1 MADHDTLPV
10 PDPLIGAQVAAAMEE
25 IGIPSLLPAD
35 EPADLRA
42 IRERAAAVANAIAPD
57 AQRWDEEAIF
67 PESSWRAMVDAGLNA
82 LTVPERYGGEGRG
95 VREACIVLEELA
107 HVCFS
112 SALATQMYLNGPPRA
127 IMTLGTDEQRER
139 YLPGTA
145 SGERAWA
152 IAISEPWAGSSATEL
167 ICSVRPDGDGLRLNG
182 TKCYI
187 TNAQRATSL
196 LVFCRLE
203 GTSGS
208 KGIGAVVIE
217 QGAEGF
223 ALLHDQPK
231 MGGRGVPEYVL
242 AFDEV
247 RIDPHAIIV
256 APDQESSKGAA
267 IMLRQFNPERCG
279 NSAMCLGAA
288 RAALELSLIHLR
300 RRKQFGREL
309 AEFQGLQWK
318 VVDMAAKLDASRALL
333 DRASGSD
340 DGGFPSTRFT
350 SMAKV
355 FVNECAEEICR
366 EAIQIHGH
374 WGYTRDLP
382 LERFYRDVRGMTLGG
397 GTSEIM
403 RNVCAGELLGRRFAQ
418 TR

>member
-1 MADHDTLPV
+1 V
-10 PDPLIGAQVAAAMEE
+10 PDELNVPEALIGAEVAETMRELGIAPLVPPDEPDDIAALRARAAQVA
-25 IGIPSLLPAD
+25 
-35 EPADLRA
+35 
-42 IRERAAAVANAIAPD
+42 NQIAPD
-57 AQRWDEEAIF
+57 AKRWDEEERF
-67 PESSWRAMVDAGLNA
+67 PERSWRAIVDAGLNA
-82 LTVPERYGGEGRG
+82 LSVPERYGGEGRG
-95 VREACIVLEELA
+95 VREACVVLEELA
-107 HVCFS
+107 HVCFA

-127 IMTLGTDEQRER
+127 ILRLGTEEQHER

-167 ICSVRPDGDGLRLNG
+167 RCEAAPDGEGFRLSG

-187 TNAQRATSL
+187 TNAARATSL
-196 LVFCRLE
+196 LVFCRLP
-203 GTSGS
+203 GTTGA
-208 KGIGAVVIE
+208 KGIGALVVE
-217 QGAEGF
+217 QDANGMQ
-223 ALLHDQPK
+223 LVSDQPK

-242 AFDEV
+242 GFEEV
-247 RIDPHAIIV
+247 RIDPQAVIL
-256 APDQESSKGAA
+256 APQADSSRGAA
-267 IMLRQFNPERCG
+267 IMLKQFNPERCG

-288 RAALELSLIHLR
+288 RAALELSLVHLR
-300 RRKQFGREL
+300 RRRQFGREI

-318 VVDMAAKLDASRALL
+318 VVDMACKLDAARMMLMRA
-333 DRASGSD
+333 AESD
-340 DGGFPSTRFT
+340 DDGFPSTRYT

-355 FVNECAEEICR
+355 FVNESAEEICR

-403 RNVCAGELLGRRFAQ
+403 RNVAAGELLGRRFPQ